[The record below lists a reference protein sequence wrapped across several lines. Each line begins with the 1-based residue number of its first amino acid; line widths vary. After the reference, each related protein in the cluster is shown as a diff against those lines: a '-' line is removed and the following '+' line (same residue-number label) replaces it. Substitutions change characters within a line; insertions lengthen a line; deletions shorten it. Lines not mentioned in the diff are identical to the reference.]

1 MMALE
6 YDLPLYR
13 PPVEAWSLILQP
25 TIGCPHNKCTFCF
38 AYKTKRF
45 RIKRMDEIM
54 VDIARARKYYGP
66 DVTHI
71 FLADGNTIAMKTEQH
86 LEMLA
91 AIKNAFPH
99 VSQIASYAG
108 AKFVLLKEPQEL
120 RRIREAGL
128 TKLYMGVE
136 SGDAVILERVCKGIK
151 PQDIQ
156 VACRLLKDAGF
167 QLSLTIVQGLGGK
180 ERWKEHALETAKLLN
195 GIQPGELRLHTL
207 MLDPGAPLWEQ
218 VKKGE
223 FMPCGPKEIFQEAR
237 LLVQNLE
244 LANCRLYSHGSN
256 YLLLQ
261 GKLPDDKQAML
272 ETIGS
277 ALTDEGKKALRAV
290 GVLQEDSERAI

>member
-1 MMALE
+1 MPLE

-45 RIKRMDEIM
+45 RIKKMDEIK

-91 AIKNAFPH
+91 AINSAFPH
-99 VSQIASYAG
+99 VAQIASYAG

-136 SGDAVILERVCKGIK
+136 SGDAAILERVCKGIR
-151 PQDIQ
+151 PEDIMA
-156 VACRLLKDAGF
+156 ACRMLKEAGF
-167 QLSLTIVQGLGGK
+167 QLSLTIVLGLGGK
-180 ERWKEHALETAKLLN
+180 DRWKEHALETAKLLN
-195 GIQPGELRLHTL
+195 GIQPEELRLHTL
-207 MLDPGAPLWEQ
+207 MLDPGTPLWEQ

-223 FMPCGPKEIFQEAR
+223 FAPCGPEEIFQEIR

-256 YLLLQ
+256 YLLLH
-261 GKLPDDKQAML
+261 GKLPDDKQVML
-272 ETIGS
+272 ETIDS
-277 ALTDEGKKALRAV
+277 VFTEDGKKALRTV
-290 GVLQEDSERAI
+290 GVLQEENERVI